1 MNETPTPNGATETP
15 SQSGLKSLCLPD
27 NFNWQN
33 VLLRYFLTYKDEEE
47 IRKMIQEKFPET
59 ELQIIPKEKNSQQV
73 KIKLF
78 FQGQIVAKIE
88 TILPKKKLKNKLA
101 FVH

>member
-1 MNETPTPNGATETP
+1 MSEKTTPNGATETP
-15 SQSGLKSLCLPD
+15 SQPGLKSLILPS

-33 VLLRYFLTYKDEEE
+33 ILVQYFLAYHDEDE

-59 ELQIIPKEKNSQQV
+59 DLQIIPKEKNSQQV

-78 FQGQIVAKIE
+78 FQGQTVAKIK
-88 TILPKKKLKNKLA
+88 TILPKKKKKDKMVFA
-101 FVH
+101 H